1 MSSAFLLSGIR
12 LWLCL
17 FVCLLNYIQ
26 SVSHSHANSL
36 KHKLDK
42 IAKTF
47 LPLIAIGNPPIVIMA
62 FKSIALGMWLL
73 HTINTPLVKNL
84 SDVIHLVSAFSQVFW
99 KDDHAHEWK
108 NLKRRFVNHDLVC
121 FLRWHLDQTHQIAY
135 LSNSICYNLKI
146 LCGFKHLIFR
156 SRERTFTLFT
166 MIIFQLICHE
176 GFEHQFHQDIANLFT
191 FFMICLLT

>member
-1 MSSAFLLSGIR
+1 MIFIRQKREEMSSAFLLSGIR

-135 LSNSICYNLKI
+135 LFNS
-146 LCGFKHLIFR
+146 LIGLMLVLLQDL
-156 SRERTFTLFT
+156 EML
-166 MIIFQLICHE
+166 LIC
-176 GFEHQFHQDIANLFT
+176 LSYFT
-191 FFMICLLT
+191 ITMWSPCT